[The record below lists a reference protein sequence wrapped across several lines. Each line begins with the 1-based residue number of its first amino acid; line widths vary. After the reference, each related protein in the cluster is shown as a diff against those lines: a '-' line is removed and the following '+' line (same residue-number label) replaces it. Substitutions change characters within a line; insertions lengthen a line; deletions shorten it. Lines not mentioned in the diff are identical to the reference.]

1 MYVVVVVVV
10 VDAVVVDA
18 VVVHVEPMD
27 VSKFQNNNKHRY
39 VS

>member
-1 MYVVVVVVV
+1 MYVVDDDGV
-10 VDAVVVDA
+10 VDAVVVDG